1 MNVRK
6 TCLLILIGIIITIVV
21 LIKVAPKVTKVKFQ
35 DVLRQLKLSA
45 EKHRIKFQNIY
56 LTDENRLQG
65 NITNTM
71 IIFSREKSF
80 DEQMLSLQ
88 KLIKSSTINS
98 NTKQV
103 DFRFTKI
110 VVK

>member
-6 TCLLILIGIIITIVV
+6 LLFLIIVGIIISIV
-21 LIKVAPKVTKVKFQ
+21 IYIAFSPKVIKIQ
-35 DVLRQLKLSA
+35 LHDVLLELRQSA
-45 EKHRIKFQNIY
+45 KKHGFNFQNIY
-56 LTDENRLQG
+56 LTQDNHLQG
-65 NITNTM
+65 KIDGVI

-80 DEQMLSLQ
+80 NEQILSLQ
-88 KLIKSSTINS
+88 KLLKSSTINS
-98 NTKQV
+98 NTKLV